1 MSKQEKFQKMSSS
14 YLKYTGMAF
23 QMLAIILLFTFG
35 GIKLDKC
42 LVLSFPIFT
51 VVLSLTGVILGIYV
65 GVKDFFKKKPKK

>member
-1 MSKQEKFQKMSSS
+1 
-14 YLKYTGMAF
+14 MAF

-35 GIKLDKC
+35 GIKWINA
-42 LVLSFPIFT
+42 SFEFPIFT